1 MPTISYQEAL
11 KRCNRLFDD
20 VLQQSTEDHGRAGP
34 NAADIKLA
42 QEASDRL
49 LAALGY
55 GDAIQPRTGLP
66 NSRTRA

>member
-20 VLQQSTEDHGRAGP
+20 VLQQSTEDHGRPGP
-34 NAADIKLA
+34 NAADIKAA

-49 LAALGY
+49 LVELGY
-55 GDAIQPRTGLP
+55 GDAIGQRTGIP
-66 NSRTRA
+66 SPRA